1 MAFSDIPGNDRTKKI
16 LGSAL
21 SREKLPNSLLFSGSE
36 GVGKQEIALVV
47 AKALN
52 CLQKQD
58 DACEV
63 CSSCE
68 AINKGIFPDVMLL
81 APERDILKI
90 EQMRFLKEAVYLKP
104 MVGKKRVFI
113 ILDAEKMNKEAGNSL
128 LKILEEPPFFS
139 HIILVTRNPFII
151 LSTVK
156 SRCQE
161 LKFSPIPREAIE
173 NQLKETNM
181 AREKAKLLSFLV
193 CGNLKRAMN
202 LDWEEIQEQRK
213 KSWRIFRT
221 LVNGED
227 AAAFLKAFA
236 FRSRGQVE
244 EELKNILEVLSAFC
258 RDLILIK
265 ENGDAN
271 LLINPDYEDKMRS
284 LLGSL
289 ELEQFLNLF
298 LKIEDSLSAL
308 KRNVNIKL
316 YISSMLLKLIG
327 RDYV

>member
-1 MAFSDIPGNDRTKKI
+1 
-16 LGSAL
+16 
-21 SREKLPNSLLFSGSE
+21 
-36 GVGKQEIALVV
+36 
-47 AKALN
+47 
-52 CLQKQD
+52 
-58 DACEV
+58 
-63 CSSCE
+63 
-68 AINKGIFPDVMLL
+68 MLL
-81 APERDILKI
+81 SPEKDTLKI
-90 EQMRFLKEAVYLKP
+90 EQMRFLKEAAYLKP
-104 MVGKKRVFI
+104 MIGKKRVFI
-113 ILDAEKMNKEAGNSL
+113 ILDAEKMNEQAGNSL

-161 LKFSPIPREAIE
+161 LKFLPIPREEIE
-173 NQLKETNM
+173 NQLKEANM
-181 AREKAKLLSFLV
+181 DSEKAQLLSFLV

-202 LDWEEIQEQRK
+202 IDWEDNQEQRK
-213 KSWRIFRT
+213 RSWRIFRIF
-221 LVNGED
+221 VNGED
-227 AAAFLKAFA
+227 AAAFLKAYA

-244 EELKNILEVLSAFC
+244 EELKNILEMLSSFC

-265 ENGDAN
+265 ENGDAG

-284 LLGSL
+284 LIGSL

-298 LKIEDSLSAL
+298 IKIEDSLSAL

-316 YISSMLLKLIG
+316 YISSMLLKIMG